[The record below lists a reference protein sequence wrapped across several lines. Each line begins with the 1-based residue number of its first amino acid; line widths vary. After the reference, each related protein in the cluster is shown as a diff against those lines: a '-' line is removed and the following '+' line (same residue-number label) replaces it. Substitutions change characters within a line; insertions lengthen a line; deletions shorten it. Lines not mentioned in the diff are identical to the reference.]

1 MYTALKLLLLIE
13 EEYLLHAQYLLN
25 GIGVEAKIRVI
36 YYTMVRNEW
45 DSCSTGMLVIAR
57 LLLVVAHSGC
67 SEFTNQN

>member
-45 DSCSTGMLVIAR
+45 DGML
-57 LLLVVAHSGC
+57 LQVVN
-67 SEFTNQN
+67 EN